1 MNRILI
7 FSLMMVIS
15 LIFTKSYGQVELK
28 TEYIGSSRYTNGD
41 NVKTNGKGDAKVFSL
56 SANIPLS
63 VQVDENQKPVM
74 AWGLGLSGEYTT
86 FSNKKMEDDF
96 GPDKIVNAN
105 LSLYHLRP
113 LSAKWS
119 ILASLGVGVYTS
131 HTDLSKLGFH
141 NLMANGGV
149 IFIRHIRSNL
159 DVGLGPVVN
168 TLLGYPMVFPGVYV
182 KWNTQGNYEVNV
194 SMFNGLEASAGKR
207 FSEQFKLNLVAAFN
221 GSLALENK
229 NNKKLMFTH
238 QYFYTGLQPE
248 IKLGDSWSISALAG
262 LAAGRTAYYQER
274 TLKSIFKSDDNVHH
288 PHFGAAPYGSVSLK
302 FDF

>member
-1 MNRILI
+1 MNMILR
-7 FSLMMVIS
+7 LS
-15 LIFTKSYGQVELK
+15 LITLLSVVLAKTYGQVELR
-28 TEYIGSSRYTNGD
+28 TELIGSSRYTNGS
-41 NVKTNGKGDAKVFSL
+41 NIKTTDKGSAKVFSL
-56 SANIPLS
+56 NAKIPLS
-63 VQVDENQKPVM
+63 VEVDENQKPVKV
-74 AWGLGLSGEYTT
+74 WGLGVAAEYTT
-86 FSNKKMEDDF
+86 FSNGKIADVF

-113 LSAKWS
+113 MSEKWS
-119 ILASLGVGVYTS
+119 ILATLGVGVYTS
-131 HTDLSKLGFH
+131 HTDLSKVGFH

-149 IFIRHIRSNL
+149 IFVRHIKNNL
-159 DVGLGPVVN
+159 DVGLGPVIN

-182 KWNTQGNYEVNV
+182 KWKTNGDYEVNV

-207 FSEQFKLNLVAAFN
+207 FSEQFKLDMVAAFN
-221 GSLALENK
+221 GSMALETK

-248 IKLGDSWSISALAG
+248 INLGEGWSISAIAG

-288 PHFGAAPYGSVSLK
+288 PHFGAAPYGSLSLK
-302 FDF
+302 LDF

>member
-1 MNRILI
+1 MNKILR
-7 FSLMMVIS
+7 LS
-15 LIFTKSYGQVELK
+15 LITFLTVVLVKAYGQVELK
-28 TEYIGSSRYTNGD
+28 TEFLGSSRYTNG
-41 NVKTNGKGDAKVFSL
+41 NNIKTTDKGGAKVFSL
-56 SANIPLS
+56 NANIPLS
-63 VQVDENQKPVM
+63 VEVDENQKPVKV
-74 AWGLGLSGEYTT
+74 LGIGFAGEYTT
-86 FSNKKMEDDF
+86 FSNGKIEDVV

-113 LSAKWS
+113 MSEKWS
-119 ILASLGVGVYTS
+119 ILVSLGIGVYTS
-131 HTDLSKLGFH
+131 HTDLSKVGFH

-149 IFIRHIRSNL
+149 IFIRHIRNNL
-159 DVGLGPVVN
+159 DVGLGPVIN

-182 KWNTQGNYEVNV
+182 KWKTHGNYEVNV
-194 SMFNGLEASAGKR
+194 SMFNGLEASAGKK
-207 FSEQFKLNLVAAFN
+207 FSEHFKLDIIAAFN

-248 IKLGDSWSISALAG
+248 IKLGTRWSISALAG

-274 TLKSIFKSDDNVHH
+274 TLKSIFKSDNNVHH

-302 FDF
+302 LDF